1 MSEQAALKESRAG
14 RAGFTAGC
22 VMLLTLLAAG
32 ALAPWIAPHSPEEQ
46 YLSKRLRGPSAEFP
60 LGTDSLG
67 RCVASRIIHGIRP
80 TLGLACAVTAGA
92 VLLGLAVGLAAV
104 LARPLDGP
112 LMRFTDC
119 FFSFPSMVLV
129 LVLVGVLGP
138 SPASI
143 ALALVLPGW
152 PKYARVVRNTALGIS
167 RRTYVEATGALGAS
181 RWYLVRRCYLPGLA
195 EPVGAIA
202 TIGMGQKIVNIAG
215 LGMLGLG
222 VPPPTPEW
230 GGMLQKGLPVL
241 SIAPHIA
248 LSAGGA
254 IVLATLAFTLAGDG
268 LRDLVARNRSD
279 GEELWLK

>member
-1 MSEQAALKESRAG
+1 MPERSTKPG
-14 RAGFTAGC
+14 KIGFIAGC
-22 VMLLTLLAAG
+22 FLLCALLAAG
-32 ALAPWIAPHSPEEQ
+32 TLAPWIAPHAPEEQ

-67 RCVASRIIHGIRP
+67 RCVASRIIYGIRP
-80 TLGLACAVTAGA
+80 TLGLACVVTAGA
-92 VLLGLAVGLAAV
+92 VCLGLAVGLAAV
-104 LARPLDGP
+104 LARPLDGL
-112 LMRFTDC
+112 LMRLTDC

-129 LVLVGVLGP
+129 LVLVGVMGP
-138 SPASI
+138 GTNSI
-143 ALALVLPGW
+143 AIALILPGW

-167 RRTYVEATGALGAS
+167 RRTYVEATRALGAN

-202 TIGMGQKIVNIAG
+202 TIGMGQKIVSIAG

-230 GGMLQKGLPVL
+230 GAMLQKGLPVL
-241 SIAPHIA
+241 TIAPHIA
-248 LSAGGA
+248 LASGGA

-268 LRDLVARNRSD
+268 LRNLTAMNKAE

>member
-1 MSEQAALKESRAG
+1 MPEQDTRKEPRQG
-14 RAGFTAGC
+14 RVGFLAGC
-22 VMLLTLLAAG
+22 VMLLALLAAG
-32 ALAPWIAPHSPEEQ
+32 TLAPWIAPHSPEEQ

-80 TLGLACAVTAGA
+80 TLGLACSVTVGS
-92 VLLGLAVGLAAV
+92 VLLGLAVGLTAV

-129 LVLVGVLGP
+129 LVLVGILGP
-138 SPASI
+138 STGSI
-143 ALALVLPGW
+143 ALALILPGW
-152 PKYARVVRNTALGIS
+152 PKYARVARNTALGIS
-167 RRTYVEATGALGAS
+167 RRTYVEATRTLGAN
-181 RWYLVRRCYLPGLA
+181 RWYLVRRCYLPGLM
-195 EPVGAIA
+195 EPLGAIA
-202 TIGMGQKIVNIAG
+202 TIGMGQKIVSIAG

-241 SIAPHIA
+241 TIAPHIA
-248 LSAGGA
+248 LSAGGS

-268 LRDLVARNRSD
+268 LRDLAVMNRPD

>member
-1 MSEQAALKESRAG
+1 MPEQDARKG
-14 RAGFTAGC
+14 RAGFIAGC
-22 VMLLTLLAAG
+22 ALLLALLAAG
-32 ALAPWIAPHSPEEQ
+32 TLAPWIAPHAPEEQ
-46 YLSKRLRGPSAEFP
+46 YLAKRLRGPTAEFP

-92 VLLGLAVGLAAV
+92 VLLGLVVGLAAV

-112 LMRFTDC
+112 LMRVTDC

-138 SPASI
+138 SAGSITI
-143 ALALVLPGW
+143 ALILPGW

-167 RRTYVEATGALGAS
+167 RRTFVEATRGLGAT
-181 RWYLVRRCYLPGLA
+181 RWYLVRRCYLPGLI

-202 TIGMGQKIVNIAG
+202 TIGMGQKIVIIAG

-268 LRDLVARNRSD
+268 LRDLAAMNKPD
-279 GEELWLK
+279 GEALWLK